1 MEIPQSMI
9 NNRQRGVEFY
19 NKLKSNLEK
28 LQLASMKEVASKKFS
43 SEKEKETMIN
53 ITQSFYHQL
62 IKEVEVQRDD
72 YYKGISDTFNAIHQ
86 MDQNNLT
93 DEDGATLRTASDRCI
108 SFSKVESNANLQ
120 ILSRISSDCIYAEE
134 TIPDM
139 ADVYYEGINEIIGNM
154 FNCTMDKS
162 RARAVDGH
170 KLTKYP
176 IFDKSSGRRLINEE
190 YQPIL

>member
-1 MEIPQSMI
+1 MI

-43 SEKEKETMIN
+43 SEKEKEKMIN

-62 IKEVEVQRDD
+62 IKEVEVQRD
-72 YYKGISDTFNAIHQ
+72 
-86 MDQNNLT
+86 
-93 DEDGATLRTASDRCI
+93 
-108 SFSKVESNANLQ
+108 ANLQ

-139 ADVYYEGINEIIGNM
+139 ADVYYESINEIIGNI

-162 RARAVDGH
+162 RAKAVDGH

-176 IFDKSSGRRLINEE
+176 IFEKSSGRRLINEE
-190 YQPIL
+190 Y